1 MSKRQRNLKHSLEE
15 EKSRVKL
22 YKSGKH
28 WIKSGIK
35 EIKLMQIM
43 GLPIFSN
50 HTSEGPDETQDKG
63 NFVKRNAIKATTI
76 AGGAFTVNMLH
87 NHQAMAAS
95 ELPITSELS
104 TQSEAVANQNSTEL
118 KHASTNE
125 NPSNSESVSSE
136 KTQSSEKNDN
146 ADSTQST
153 DSQSDQSNTQ
163 SSESVKDQT
172 EQQSESDQSHNDSH
186 SEQSSKQDQSE
197 HNSTTSSESDSKDAK
212 STASS
217 TNDKSTDA
225 QSQKSTSNSQDQ
237 QQSTSSESKVDTNE
251 GQSQKPTQ
259 SKDSQTPN
267 NATTSE
273 SSSNQNNIV
282 KSESITNQ
290 TSYVNERM
298 THAASESVV
307 TTPVASES
315 TKPANTTKVR
325 AFSRLAV
332 NRLAAAATPTP
343 IAPTTSQ
350 VVVDKNNFTDH
361 FTTVGSATF
370 DKNTG
375 IATLTP
381 DASSQKGAISLGT
394 KINSNKSFH
403 FTGKVNLGT
412 RYEGFS
418 PDGVTGGDGIGFAFS
433 PGTLGQIGK
442 EGAALGIGGL
452 NNAFGFKLDS
462 YHNTSQPNASA
473 SANKDPAN
481 VSGGGAFGAFVTT
494 NSSGVASTYTDSTK
508 TANAAKLTTQP
519 NGTFQDFVI
528 DYNGD
533 TKVMTVTYAG
543 QTWTRNISDWIKA
556 SNNTNFSLSMTAS
569 TGGARNLQ
577 QVQIDSFTYT
587 ESATAQVHYVDANT
601 GKEIIPPK
609 TLAGDV
615 DNTVNID
622 DQQSTITPKGY
633 QLVNVDSTY
642 APTYNATN
650 KTVKLTNAGQAI
662 TIFYKDVKAP
672 TINMTNQT
680 KEINSPI
687 TPITVNS
694 TDNGTGTVTNTV
706 TGLPAGLSY
715 DSTSNTITGTPT
727 QLGNNTVT
735 VTSVDQAGNSS
746 SSTFTI
752 NVVDTTNPVIDIGN
766 QSNQVFTPI
775 NNVTINTSDNS
786 GSTTDTVTGLPP
798 GLTYDPSTKTVSGTP
813 SQLGSY
819 TVTVTSKD
827 ASNNTTTKTFT
838 WNIERNAASDSLSN
852 SQSTSTITSTSTSNS
867 TSNSNSISAS
877 NSTSTSLSDSKS
889 NSLSAST
896 STSASTSD
904 STSASLSGSQ
914 SASTSASTSSKL
926 SDSASASTSASD
938 STSSSTSASDSA
950 STSSSTSASLSGS
963 QSASTSASTSSK
975 LSDSASAS
983 TSASDSTSSS
993 T

>member
-212 STASS
+212 STTSS

-225 QSQKSTSNSQDQ
+225 QSSQKSTSNSQDQ
-237 QQSTSSESKVDTNE
+237 QQSTSSKSKVDTNE
-251 GQSQKPTQ
+251 GQSQSSTQ

-298 THAASESVV
+298 THTASESVV

-332 NRLAAAATPTP
+332 NRLAATSPTP

-381 DASSQKGAISLGT
+381 DVGSQKGAISLGT
-394 KINSNKSFH
+394 KIDSNKSFH

-433 PGTLGQIGK
+433 PGSVGQIGK

-494 NSSGVASTYTDSTK
+494 NSSGVASTYTDNTK

-556 SNNTNFSLSMTAS
+556 SKNTNFSLSMTAS
-569 TGGARNLQ
+569 TGSARNLQ
-577 QVQIDSFTYT
+577 QVQIDQFTYT
-587 ESATAQVHYVDANT
+587 ETATAQVHYVDADT
-601 GKEIIPPK
+601 GKEIVPPK

-687 TPITVNS
+687 SPITVNS

-896 STSASTSD
+896 STSASTSN

-914 SASTSASTSSKL
+914 SASTS
-926 SDSASASTSASD
+926 
-938 STSSSTSASDSA
+938 
-950 STSSSTSASLSGS
+950 
-963 QSASTSASTSSK
+963 
-975 LSDSASAS
+975 
-983 TSASDSTSSS
+983 
-993 T
+993 